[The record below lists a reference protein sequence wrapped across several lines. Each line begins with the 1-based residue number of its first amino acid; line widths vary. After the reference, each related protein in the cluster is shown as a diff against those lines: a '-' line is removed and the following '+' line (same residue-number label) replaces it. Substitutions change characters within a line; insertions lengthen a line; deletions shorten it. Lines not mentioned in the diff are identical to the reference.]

1 MHEPYM
7 KRAIEIASGN
17 PHAPFA
23 ALLVDIDTGEI
34 VAEGLNRGE
43 LNPTWHG
50 EIDAINR
57 YAAENPD
64 ARWSR
69 LRLYT
74 TAEPCCMCQGAV
86 LWAGISEVV
95 FGTSIVTLKR
105 LGWRQIDLLAAEVTR
120 RTPFS
125 RCKLT
130 GGVLE
135 AECDELFRAAE
146 G

>member
-1 MHEPYM
+1 M
-7 KRAIEIASGN
+7 KRAIEIAGRN
-17 PHAPFA
+17 PQAPFA
-23 ALLVDIDTGEI
+23 ALLVDVESGEI

-43 LNPTWHG
+43 TNPTWHG

-57 YAAENPD
+57 YASEHPE
-64 ARWSR
+64 RPWTR
-69 LRLYT
+69 LRLYS

-95 FGTSIVTLKR
+95 FGTSIATLKR
-105 LGWRQIDLLAAEVTR
+105 LGWSQIGISAAEVAR

-135 AECDELFRAAE
+135 AECDELFRSAE